1 MGNIAKSILWQS
13 VIIFAAITVPLYA
26 QTVNSNQVN
35 AKYSNPRSD
44 EMEYLALNFEID
56 ESKFQLFS
64 SVAQYRRSSRLAP
77 LPGFP
82 ENPNLDEAVVELGRD
97 AGTMERL
104 ERGNLGARD
113 YILTAWALII
123 ARDPGD
129 WGMEESRLTPS
140 MRRNVAFV
148 RLHRESLDALLRS

>member
-1 MGNIAKSILWQS
+1 MRLLVKCIVWQS
-13 VIIFAAITVPLYA
+13 AIVLATVTTVAHA
-26 QTVNSNQVN
+26 QGSISSQVSTGRSNI
-35 AKYSNPRSD
+35 SRGD
-44 EMEYLALNFEID
+44 MENLVLNFEID

-104 ERGNLGARD
+104 GRGNSGARD

-129 WGMEESRLTPS
+129 WGMEENRLTPS